1 MLIICDGGK
10 RSGILYGSFKIFE
23 DDATL
28 LFHKQLV
35 FGDGTSNEAEY
46 LSLLY
51 ALRSARVL
59 GTEHIDVLTDSELI
73 KKQLSGES
81 HCYASHLKKL
91 KELVKV
97 EIKHFESVTIKNV
110 SRNII
115 KQHLG
120 H

>member
-1 MLIICDGGK
+1 MLIFCDGGK
-10 RSGILYGSFKIFE
+10 RSGILYGSYKIFK

-28 LFHKQLV
+28 LFHRQLV

-46 LSLLY
+46 LSLLS
-51 ALRSARVL
+51 ALRKAKTFGSDTV
-59 GTEHIDVLTDSELI
+59 TVLTDSELV
-73 KKQLSGES
+73 KRQLTGES
-81 HCYASHLKKL
+81 ACNAEHLKIL
-91 KELVKV
+91 KEIV
-97 EIKHFESVTIKNV
+97 EKEMENFESVTVKNV